1 MKSPFPFLFSRF
13 SRHRNI
19 IAVGIILLAASSWL
33 ILYHTPLSSDIAA
46 LLPDRGSRTAAD
58 FKLLAR
64 APLTR
69 RLLVNLRAG
78 NGIDQE
84 TLLATADRLA
94 GELKPPLFQH
104 VITGPEIKPGPEL
117 LAIGYQWDNLMTSTD
132 LETVSQLT
140 TNKAID
146 RALARARQTL
156 LGPISFFQKD
166 RVRSDPLNFS
176 SLIFAKLRSLNPIA
190 GADLVKNHFFS
201 RDGRNTLLIIETP
214 IEITDYEGSEKLLR
228 KLNQTLEKVV
238 PKNIRATALSGH
250 FYTVANARSIKRDM
264 LVVISASLLAL
275 VLIFMVF
282 LRTPQG
288 VIVFFLPLIVVGP
301 ALALTAWIQGSVSA
315 ITAGFG
321 AVLLG
326 VTIDYAL
333 HPYFALRAASRETST
348 RQLISNLSPPIIGAG
363 ITTIG
368 AFSTQLFSSLPGQ
381 RQLAMFAI
389 AGVLM
394 ALFISLLLLPH
405 FLRTRKPESDF
416 PNSGKNNLAP
426 VSGTTQRSPVIIILW
441 GVAMAVCAWSAT
453 GLKYSGDLRRLNLA
467 PEKLR
472 HTEAEYKKTWNGVRQ
487 RSLIFISKPDRES
500 ALRQNDDLYAR
511 LCRHFSPTEIVSF
524 SPVAPAIFTQ
534 TANRK
539 LWHDYW
545 DRKRTA
551 ALAATLNQVGKR
563 YGFSRNAFAP
573 FLANLKQEHP
583 FLTEEYW
590 CKLGLEPLFDA
601 LQTKT
606 PEGFTILSL
615 VPDQPEIIEKLE
627 REDTLSD
634 AVFVSPA
641 LFNLEV
647 GQVIARELQHSVI
660 LALLIVTLILIVWLR
675 RPFQVFLALL
685 PVISGLLTMFGIMGL
700 LGYSFNLFNLVA
712 TILMIGLGVDYGI
725 FMVYRLF
732 HNLDPSAEKAVLVS
746 ALTTLSGF
754 GVLVLARHPALHSIG
769 LTILLGVCGA
779 LPTVL
784 WVLPS
789 LAGSFPI
796 RQSKSVVSRPDDKI
810 KKSASG
816 KP

>member
-1 MKSPFPFLFSRF
+1 MKSFFLCLFSLF
-13 SRHRNI
+13 SRHRKI
-19 IAVGIILLAASSWL
+19 IAVGIILLATLSWL
-33 ILYHTPLSSDIAA
+33 VLYQTPLSSDIAA

-58 FKLLAR
+58 FKLLTR

-78 NGIDQE
+78 NGINQE
-84 TLLATADRLA
+84 TLLDTADRLA

-104 VITGPEIKPGPEL
+104 VITGPEVEPGPEL
-117 LAIGYQWDNLMTSTD
+117 LAIGYHWDNLMTSAD
-132 LETVSQLT
+132 LEKLSHLT
-140 TNKAID
+140 TDKAIA

-156 LGPISFFQKD
+156 LGPISFFQKE
-166 RVRSDPLNFS
+166 RIRSDPLNFS
-176 SLIFAKLRSLNPIA
+176 SLIFVKLRSLNPIG
-190 GADLVKNHFFS
+190 GADLVKNHFLS

-214 IEITDYEGSEKLLR
+214 VEITDYNGSEKLLR
-228 KLNQTLEKVV
+228 NLNQILEKVV
-238 PKNIRATALSGH
+238 PKNIRAMALSGH

-275 VLIFMVF
+275 VLIFLVF

-288 VIVFFLPLIVVGP
+288 LIVFFLPLIVVGP

-315 ITAGFG
+315 ITVGFG

-333 HPYFALRAASRETST
+333 HPYFALSATPRETST
-348 RQLISNLSPPIIGAG
+348 RQLISSLSPPILGAG

-381 RQLAMFAI
+381 RQLALFAI
-389 AGVLM
+389 AGVLL

-405 FLRTRKPESDF
+405 FLRTRKLESAA
-416 PNSGKNNLAP
+416 PTSGNNRLAP
-426 VSGTTQRSPVIIILW
+426 ISGTTQRSPIIIILW
-441 GVAMAVCAWSAT
+441 AVAMAVCAWSAT

-472 HTEAEYKKTWNGVRQ
+472 QTEAEFKKTWNGVRQ
-487 RSLIFISKPDRES
+487 RSLIFISGPDRES
-500 ALRQNDDLYAR
+500 ALRQNDDLYTH

-524 SPVAPAIFTQ
+524 SPVVPAISTQ
-534 TANRK
+534 TTNRK
-539 LWHDYW
+539 RWHHYW
-545 DRKRTA
+545 NRKRTTV
-551 ALAATLNQVGKR
+551 LAATLNQVGNR
-563 YGFSRNAFAP
+563 YGFSRDAFEP
-573 FLANLKQEHP
+573 FLTNLKQEHP

-590 CKLGLEPLFDA
+590 CKLGLGPLFDA

-627 REDTLSD
+627 REDNLPE

-647 GQVIARELQHSVI
+647 GQVITKELQHSVI
-660 LALLIVTLILIVWLR
+660 LALLIVTLILLVWLR
-675 RPFQVFLALL
+675 RPFQIFLALL
-685 PVISGLLTMFGIMGL
+685 PVLSGLLTMFGIMAF
-700 LGYSFNLFNLVA
+700 LGYGFNLFNLVA

-754 GVLVLARHPALHSIG
+754 GVLILARHPALHSIG
-769 LTILLGVCGA
+769 LTVLLGVCGA

-784 WVLPS
+784 WVLPN
-789 LAGSFPI
+789 LAEFFPI
-796 RQSKSVVSRPDDKI
+796 RQSKSVVSKSDDKI
-810 KKSASG
+810 EKSAGS